1 MVKITSIP
9 CNKGNYGAQRN
20 INTIKYIVVHYTAND
35 GDFDTANAKYF
46 QTAGRGAS
54 AHYFVDDDSITQS
67 VADNYVAW
75 SVGGSKW
82 SDCNKTGGGKMYGK
96 ITNSNS
102 ISIEMCDTKKDGK
115 VQATETTMSNTVDL
129 IVSLLKKYNL
139 KPDCVYRHFD
149 VNGKHCPAYLMDS
162 KAWTSFKNKITTSY
176 NSKNTKTASTTT
188 KTTTAAKTA
197 ITKYS
202 QTQFIKDVCSI
213 LGVSTAKKA
222 LDKTITI
229 SKSKNKNHKL
239 VTPLE
244 RYMKALGYYT
254 GAIEADA
261 NKTPDFGGVM
271 ESAIKKYQKNVVKAS
286 TKNQDGEITAKAT
299 TWKKLLGLS

>member
-35 GDFDTANAKYF
+35 GDSDTANAEYF
-46 QTAGRGAS
+46 QTAGRRAS
-54 AHYFVDDDSITQS
+54 AHYFVDDDSIAQS

-102 ISIEMCDTKKDGK
+102 ISIEMCDTKKNGK
-115 VQATETTMSNTVDL
+115 VQATETTMNNTIDL

-139 KPDCVYRHFD
+139 KPNCVYRHFD

-162 KAWTSFKNKITTSY
+162 KAWTSFKNKVTTAY
-176 NSKNTKTASTTT
+176 NGKNTATVSTTT
-188 KTTTAAKTA
+188 KPTTTKKTYSGTFPTLPSRGYFKKGDKGTQVKNLQKFLNWAVNAKLVV
-197 ITKYS
+197 
-202 QTQFIKDVCSI
+202 DGEV
-213 LGVSTAKKA
+213 G
-222 LDKTITI
+222 DKTIAAVVAFQVI
-229 SKSKNKNHKL
+229 VKL
-239 VTPLE
+239 
-244 RYMKALGYYT
+244 A
-254 GAIEADA
+254 
-261 NKTPDFGGVM
+261 
-271 ESAIKKYQKNVVKAS
+271 
-286 TKNQDGEITAKAT
+286 QDGLFGKNCLAKAKIY
-299 TWKKLLGLS
+299 KK

>member
-139 KPDCVYRHFD
+139 KPDCIYRHFD

-176 NSKNTKTASTTT
+176 NSKNTTNASTTA
-188 KTTTAAKTA
+188 KTTSTKKTYSGTFPTLPSRGYFKKGDKGAQVKNLQKFLNWAVNAKLTV
-197 ITKYS
+197 
-202 QTQFIKDVCSI
+202 DGEV
-213 LGVSTAKKA
+213 G
-222 LDKTITI
+222 DKTIAAV
-229 SKSKNKNHKL
+229 KSFQKL
-239 VTPLE
+239 VKLTQDGL
-244 RYMKALGYYT
+244 
-254 GAIEADA
+254 
-261 NKTPDFGGVM
+261 FG
-271 ESAIKKYQKNVVKAS
+271 KNCLVKAK
-286 TKNQDGEITAKAT
+286 TF
-299 TWKKLLGLS
+299 KK

>member
-129 IVSLLKKYNL
+129 IVSLLKKYSL

-149 VNGKHCPAYLMDS
+149 VNGKHCPAYLMNS
-162 KAWTSFKNKITTSY
+162 KAWASFKNKVTTAY
-176 NSKNTKTASTTT
+176 NGKNTATASTTT
-188 KTTTAAKTA
+188 T
-197 ITKYS
+197 
-202 QTQFIKDVCSI
+202 
-213 LGVSTAKKA
+213 
-222 LDKTITI
+222 KTITKKTY
-229 SKSKNKNHKL
+229 SGVFPTLPSRGYFKKGDNGTQVKNLQKFLNWYGSYSLVVDGDLGAKTFEAVKKFQKAEKL
-239 VTPLE
+239 TVDGL
-244 RYMKALGYYT
+244 
-254 GAIEADA
+254 
-261 NKTPDFGGVM
+261 FG
-271 ESAIKKYQKNVVKAS
+271 K
-286 TKNQDGEITAKAT
+286 DCLAKAKT
-299 TWKKLLGLS
+299 YKK

>member
-9 CNKGNYGAQRN
+9 CNKANYGAKRN
-20 INTIKYIVVHYTAND
+20 TNTIKYIVVHYTAND
-35 GDFDTANAKYF
+35 GDSDSANAKYF

-54 AHYFVDDDSITQS
+54 AHYFVDDDSIAQS

-82 SDCNKTGGGKMYGK
+82 SDCSKTGGGKMYGK

-102 ISIEMCDTKKDGK
+102 INIEMCDTKKDGK
-115 VQATETTMSNTVDL
+115 IQATETTMNNTVDL

-162 KAWTSFKNKITTSY
+162 KAWTNFKTKVTNVYNGNSATT
-176 NSKNTKTASTTT
+176 STTT
-188 KTTTAAKTA
+188 KMTTA
-197 ITKYS
+197 KYD

-213 LGVSTAKKA
+213 LSVSTANKA
-222 LDKTITI
+222 FDKTITI

-254 GAIEADA
+254 GAIEADSK
-261 NKTPDFGGVM
+261 KTPDFGDGM

-286 TKNQDGEITAKAT
+286 AKNQDGEITAKAV